1 MSKKKKHPIP
11 VQMGKVKDPY
21 HAGTITA
28 EQLRNMGKG
37 RLLPTSG
44 FGIHGD
50 VKYNRHKQKAEDRRI
65 INDETK

>member
-1 MSKKKKHPIP
+1 MSKKRKHSIP
-11 VQMGKVKDPY
+11 VQMGKTKDPY

-28 EQLRNMGKG
+28 EQLRNMRKG

-50 VKYNRHKQKAEDRRI
+50 VGYNRCKQKAESRRI
-65 INDETK
+65 IDEETK